1 MKIFLTEIDG
11 PFKQG
16 LLVGPYI
23 KADTFAEA
31 KKIAEDHDLILVGEL
46 HELIVEDK
54 VKDTIH

>member
-1 MKIFLTEIDG
+1 LTEIDS
-11 PFKQG
+11 PLEQG

-23 KADTFAEA
+23 KANTFAEA
-31 KKIAEDHDLILVGEL
+31 KKIAEDHDLTLVGEL

>member
-1 MKIFLTEIDG
+1 MRIFLTEIDS
-11 PFKQG
+11 PLEQG

-31 KKIAEDHDLILVGEL
+31 KKIAEDHDLTLVGEL
-46 HELIVEDK
+46 HELIVKDK